1 MLQAWAYDG
10 GTVDTFE
17 DLDAVLSVLDRGDT
31 LVWVDL
37 LDPDDAEYDAIEKVF
52 RLHPLAIEDARK
64 HGQRPKLETYHTHS
78 FLVAYGADDDPGDLP
93 EIDCFI
99 GPNWLVTVRERNRRG
114 VAVDAEAIRQRF
126 ERTRGE
132 GIVPAFLLYT
142 LLDEVVDGYFDTVD
156 RIEDHLEQLEAQI
169 WLPSDA
175 HEVTLQRELLRLRR
189 ELIAFRRRAVPLRD
203 VVLAIL
209 RGEIEWID
217 NHNLIWFQDVLDHLL
232 RIIDQVDNLRE
243 LLGNAVDA
251 HLATAANRMNLIMKK
266 MTSWGA
272 ILIVASI
279 ITGAYGM
286 NFAKIPGANSEHGF
300 AIAIGSILV
309 VTVAL
314 YVYFKRKD
322 WL

>member
-1 MLQAWAYDG
+1 MLQARAYDG
-10 GTVDTFE
+10 GTVATFE
-17 DLDAVLSVLDRGDT
+17 DIDSVLSVVDRGDT

-37 LDPDDAEYDAIEKVF
+37 LDPDDAEYDAIEKAF

-64 HGQRPKLETYHTHS
+64 HGQRPKLEAYHTHS
-78 FLVAYGADDDPGDLP
+78 FLVAYGAGDDPGDLP

-114 VAVDAEAIRQRF
+114 VAVDADGIRQRF
-126 ERTRGE
+126 ERTRGD
-132 GIVPAFLLYT
+132 GIATAFLLYT
-142 LLDEVVDGYFDTVD
+142 VLDEVVDGYFDTVD

-169 WLPSDA
+169 WAPSDT
-175 HEVTLQRELLRLRR
+175 HEINLQRELLRLRR
-189 ELIAFRRRAVPLRD
+189 ELIAFRRRVVPLRD
-203 VVLAIL
+203 VVMAIL

-217 NHNLIWFQDVLDHLL
+217 DRNLLWYQDVLDHLL
-232 RIIDQVDNLRE
+232 RIIDQVDGVRE

-251 HLATAANRMNLIMKK
+251 HLALAANRMNLIMKK

-272 ILIVASI
+272 ILVVASI

-286 NFAKIPGANSEHGF
+286 NFATIPGANFEHGF
-300 AIAIGSILV
+300 VIAVGSILV

-314 YVYFKRKD
+314 YVYFKRKG